1 MGNVLIDPVIPEKE
15 QRLADKIFSGVEE
28 RLGYVPAGLRLYG
41 ISPHLLQSFSSAVGY
56 FMGHERL
63 SQKLLSFIRY
73 LVSSE
78 ANCRFCIDFNQGILL
93 SLGVTEQELQE
104 ARSNPRAAPLEE
116 RERELLHIALTAVDN
131 PEAIDETRVSAAR
144 EIGCSDR
151 EISSRRYIS
160 RATTGR
166 SQRC

>member
-1 MGNVLIDPVIPEKE
+1 
-15 QRLADKIFSGVEE
+15 
-28 RLGYVPAGLRLYG
+28 
-41 ISPHLLQSFSSAVGY
+41 
-56 FMGHERL
+56 
-63 SQKLLSFIRY
+63 
-73 LVSSE
+73 VSSE

-116 RERELLHIALTAVDN
+116 RELLHIALTAVDN

-151 EISSRRYIS
+151 DIFEAVYIAS
-160 RATTGR
+160 NNRAFTTVLKTFNLEH
-166 SQRC
+166 QEAFA